1 MTGRRRGH
9 FERRHLDPTD
19 AAGGRTAAYRA
30 FVPAPISEL
39 RLHLHAR
46 TATAVARADE
56 AVRALNS
63 GGPPP
68 GRDALDGIG
77 EQLLRAEALAS
88 SAIENLALSH
98 KRLAH
103 AALDPDVDRRA
114 TEILTNIDAMEA
126 AIALGRSGAPIA
138 VGDIQALHASLARG
152 TELDALAG
160 RLRDG
165 PGWVQGATPLN
176 ARYVAPPAEYLDGL
190 LADLL
195 QFVNE
200 RDDLPATAHAAL
212 AHAQFEAIH
221 PFADGNGRVGR
232 CLIHA
237 MLIRR
242 ELAPR
247 YVAPISVV
255 LTTRRE
261 RYLDGLTSYRRGDVR
276 GWCGFFASATAAA
289 AGKAAWFTGEVG
301 RLQNDW
307 RTAVS
312 ARSDAA
318 VWALIDALPSHPV
331 IDARTAEA
339 LSGRSFQ
346 SANTALEML
355 EKAGVLVRRDTR
367 MRGRSWEAPALLAL
381 LEDFDAHLTQ
391 DDDDTDAE
399 LHG

>member
-1 MTGRRRGH
+1 MTGRRRGR
-9 FERRHLDPTD
+9 FERRHLPLADGD
-19 AAGGRTAAYRA
+19 APRASSYRA
-30 FVPAPISEL
+30 FVPAPVREL
-39 RLHLHAR
+39 RLRLHAK
-46 TATAVARADE
+46 TAAHVAAADE
-56 AVRALNS
+56 AVRALNAGATPS
-63 GGPPP
+63 EP
-68 GRDALDGIG
+68 ASLDGLG

-103 AALDPDVDRRA
+103 AALQPEIDRKA

-126 AIALGRSGAPIA
+126 AIELGRGRAPIR
-138 VGDIQALHASLARG
+138 VGDIQAIHATLARG
-152 TELDALAG
+152 TALDPWAG
-160 RLRDG
+160 RLREG
-165 PGWVQGATPLN
+165 PGWIHGSTP
-176 ARYVAPPAEYLDGL
+176 ADAKYVPPPAEYLDDL

-195 QFVNE
+195 AFINQ
-200 RDDLPATAHAAL
+200 RSDLPATAHAAV

-237 MLIRR
+237 MAMRR
-242 ELAPR
+242 GLAPR
-247 YVAPISVV
+247 YLAPISVV

-261 RYLDGLTSYRRGDVR
+261 RYLDGLTLYRRGDIK
-276 GWCGFFASATAAA
+276 GWCSFFASATLAAA
-289 AGKAAWFTGEVG
+289 RKAAWFTSEVG
-301 RLQNDW
+301 RLQDDW

-318 VWALIDALPSHPV
+318 VWPLIDALPSHPV

-355 EKAGVLVRRDTR
+355 ERAGVLVRRDNR

-381 LEDFDAHLTQ
+381 LEDFDAHLSRDE
-391 DDDDTDAE
+391 DDFAAE
-399 LHG
+399 DRD